1 MATEFEVQRC
11 SRHCAETERVLE
23 PGESF
28 FSVLVEQGEDMV
40 RQDYSREAWNGP
52 PEDAVGWWKAT
63 VTKPDAHKVHW
74 APNDVLLDYFERLEN
89 DDAQRDLRYVMA
101 LLLVRRRV
109 ARHEETST
117 NDEGQ
122 EIMTIYCP
130 RREKSYPVLVL
141 DPTIERAEAIQNE
154 LAQLLFADA
163 T

>member
-11 SRHCAETERVLE
+11 SRHCAVTERLLE
-23 PGESF
+23 PGEEF
-28 FSVLVEQGEDMV
+28 FSTLVEEGDATV
-40 RQDYSREAWNGP
+40 RHDYSREAWEGP
-52 PEDAVGWWKAT
+52 PDDIIGWWKAT
-63 VTKPDAHKVHW
+63 APMPDAHKVHW
-74 APNDVLLDYFERLEN
+74 APNDVLLDYFERLE
-89 DDAQRDLRYVMA
+89 DDKAQRDLRYIMA

-109 ARHEETST
+109 ARHEETET

-130 RREKSYPVLVL
+130 RREKSYPVLVQA
-141 DPTIERAEAIQNE
+141 PTAQRADEIQNE